1 MDMDSAPDLAYAEKP
16 TAMDRNE
23 TEYQKLLAE
32 YEKAVDAYS
41 RAIHTLAG
49 GGAAKFKKKRW
60 LRLLPLTLNVMI
72 SAHA

>member
-32 YEKAVDAYS
+32 YEKRLTHIAAPS
-41 RAIHTLAG
+41 ILWLAG
-49 GGAAKFKKKRW
+49 EQQSSKKSDGCGCYRS
-60 LRLLPLTLNVMI
+60 R
-72 SAHA
+72 

>member
-41 RAIHTLAG
+41 RAIHTLAAG
-49 GGAAKFKKKRW
+49 GQQSSKKSDGCGCYRS
-60 LRLLPLTLNVMI
+60 R
-72 SAHA
+72 